1 MGWANFENVFADL
14 IHSFELAANRV
25 ESIAYDMEDDI
36 YMRIANNRK
45 AANRFRPSY
54 PKCKIP
60 KSTMTNK
67 VMQGRI
73 HKHC

>member
-1 MGWANFENVFADL
+1 MEQNNFADMFADL
-14 IHSFELAANRV
+14 IRSFESASKAVNKIT
-25 ESIAYDMEDDI
+25 EKIEEEI
-36 YMRIANNRK
+36 YMRIANDRK
-45 AANRFRPSY
+45 AANRFRPNY
-54 PKCKIP
+54 PKCRIP

>member
-1 MGWANFENVFADL
+1 MEWANFEGRFADL
-14 IHSFELAANRV
+14 IHSLESAVDSV
-25 ESIAYDMEDDI
+25 EKITKKAEEDI
-36 YMRIANNRK
+36 YMRIANDRR
-45 AANRFRPSY
+45 AANGFRPKY

>member
-1 MGWANFENVFADL
+1 MEWANFEGQFADL
-14 IHSFELAANRV
+14 IHSLESAVDSVKKLA
-25 ESIAYDMEDDI
+25 EEDI
-36 YMRIANNRK
+36 YMRIANDRK
-45 AANRFRPSY
+45 AANGFRPSY

>member
-1 MGWANFENVFADL
+1 MEHDNFEDVFGNL
-14 IHSFELAANRV
+14 IRSFESAAEAIEKIAENV
-25 ESIAYDMEDDI
+25 EADI
-36 YMRIANNRK
+36 HMRIANDRK
-45 AANRFRPSY
+45 AANGFRPNY
-54 PKCKIP
+54 PKCRIP

>member
-1 MGWANFENVFADL
+1 MERDNFEGVFGNL
-14 IHSFELAANRV
+14 IRSFESAAEAIEKIAEKV
-25 ESIAYDMEDDI
+25 EADI
-36 YMRIANNRK
+36 HMRIANDRK
-45 AANRFRPSY
+45 AANGFRPNY
-54 PKCKIP
+54 PKCRIP